1 MPFDAGLGAPH
12 GGPLGDPYRDW
23 TRAPERGS
31 AWLLAL
37 IVGIAR
43 RVPRAVA
50 RALLYPIVLYFVLF
64 SPRQVRA
71 SRQFLTRVLP
81 HEPRWIDVFRHYY
94 AFAGMLLDRVYW
106 LSPGV
111 PDIPVRVHGAE
122 AVAQLLDSSDRGLIV
137 VGSHLGSFEA
147 LRGAGAAVTGR
158 RVRPLMHV
166 ANARKVQR
174 VLDAINPE
182 LTKQIIPA
190 GRPDTMLQIHAA
202 LAAGDIVGILADR
215 SPFEERSA
223 MVPFLGTPAAFPLGA
238 HRLAA
243 LADVPVVFACAVIDS
258 NGYSIFFH
266 DLGRPAGHSRAERTE
281 WIAGSAQ
288 RFAALLEQYARAWP
302 SSWFNFYDFWQGGSA
317 RDETTG
323 RAYAPRPQ

>member
-1 MPFDAGLGAPH
+1 MPFDAGLG
-12 GGPLGDPYRDW
+12 DPYGDW

-43 RVPRAVA
+43 RVPRSVA

-64 SPRQVRA
+64 SPRQARA
-71 SRQFLTRVLP
+71 SRQFLARVLP
-81 HEPRWIDVFRHYY
+81 HEPHWSDVFRHYY
-94 AFAGMLLDRVYW
+94 TFAGMLLDRVYW
-106 LSPGV
+106 LSPTV
-111 PDIPVRVHGAE
+111 PDIPVHVHGAE
-122 AVAQLLDSSDRGLIV
+122 TVAQLLDSSDRGLIV

-158 RVRPLMHV
+158 RVRPLMYV

-182 LTKQIIPA
+182 LTRQIIRA
-190 GRPDTMLQIHAA
+190 GRADTMLQIHAA

-215 SPFEERSA
+215 SPFEERSVVA
-223 MVPFLGTPAAFPLGA
+223 PFLGTPAAFPLGA
-238 HRLAA
+238 YRLAA
-243 LADVPVVFACAVIDS
+243 LADVPVVFSCAVIDG
-258 NGYSIFFH
+258 NGYSMFFH
-266 DLGRPAGHSRAERTE
+266 DLSRPAGRSRAERAE
-281 WIAGSAQ
+281 WISGSAQ

-323 RAYAPRPQ
+323 RAHAPRPR